1 VYFLLGGFFFS
12 AGRALTAPMQAF
24 LAGLGIDYAKA
35 RATLFEMRVNEIPH
49 ILTLRIK
56 TNSNYSHLY

>member
-1 VYFLLGGFFFS
+1 VHFLLGGFFFC

-35 RATLFEMRVNEIPH
+35 RATLSEVSVDEIPH

-56 TNSNYSHLY
+56 PNNNHSHL

>member
-1 VYFLLGGFFFS
+1 C
-12 AGRALTAPMQAF
+12 AGRALAAPMQAF

-56 TNSNYSHLY
+56 TNSNHSHLY